1 MFWIF
6 HIFGKKG
13 STTIYKIQVEQL
25 LFLQVVFK
33 DPVGVRESK
42 FDMNQVLEYRSTSLG
57 FVGPCE

>member
-1 MFWIF
+1 MDFSHFW
-6 HIFGKKG
+6 KKG
-13 STTIYKIQVEQL
+13 INNYLQNTGGTTPVH
-25 LFLQVVFK
+25 QVVFE